1 MVKPPKAQANA
12 KKHMRRTSDAIND
25 YLLALKIDPDYI
37 PALKNISSCYET
49 KKDYVNCLISLKK
62 VAKLE
67 PTSFD
72 VLCKILCLERQICD
86 WNREPKRVEKLTE
99 QIIELSERDH
109 SRPAPSTFS
118 LLNLIDDAA
127 FQLRATR
134 NYTRE
139 KVGDVLRAPF
149 PEYQKPI
156 KKMRK

>member
-1 MVKPPKAQANA
+1 M
-12 KKHMRRTSDAIND
+12 KKLTIILIILFPLT
-25 YLLALKIDPDYI
+25 LLANESVKEKKIAKYVME
-37 PALKNISSCYET
+37 NIQ
-49 KKDYVNCLISLKK
+49 KDYVNCLISLKK

-86 WNREPKRVEKLTE
+86 WSREPKRVEKLTE

-149 PEYQKPI
+149 PEYKKPVKKQKI
-156 KKMRK
+156 KISKDIFIIIK